1 MTREDIL
8 LLLAHH
14 RTEIRRR
21 FAVRDLALFG
31 SLARDEARADSDID
45 ILVDFEGRADFDR
58 FMDLKFYLE
67 DLLDTSVDL
76 VTRKGLRPQ
85 LRSSIEREAVHVP

>member
-1 MTREDIL
+1 MTREDTL
-8 LLLAHH
+8 RLLAHH
-14 RTEIRRR
+14 GAEIRRR

-31 SLARDEARADSDID
+31 SLARGEARADSDID

-67 DLLDTSVDL
+67 ELLDTPVDL

-85 LRSSIEREAVHVP
+85 LRPGIEREAVHVP

>member
-1 MTREDIL
+1 MTREDTL
-8 LLLAHH
+8 RLLAHH
-14 RTEIRRR
+14 GADIRRR

-31 SLARDEARADSDID
+31 SLARGEARADSDID

-58 FMDLKFYLE
+58 FMDLKFFLE
-67 DLLDTSVDL
+67 ELLDTPVDL

-85 LRSSIEREAVHVP
+85 LRPSIEREAVHVP

>member
-1 MTREDIL
+1 MTREDTL
-8 LLLAHH
+8 RLLAHH
-14 RTEIRRR
+14 GAEIRRR

-31 SLARDEARADSDID
+31 SLARGEARADSDID

-58 FMDLKFYLE
+58 FMDLKFFLE
-67 DLLDTSVDL
+67 ELLDTPVDL

-85 LRSSIEREAVHVP
+85 LRPSIEREAVHVP